1 MAKAS
6 PVKGLTPDAPLAD
19 NARLIIRAGL
29 KDMYQWSGY
38 VDQHYA
44 IHELHNL
51 RIAAKR
57 LRYTLELFLE
67 VLPAETQ
74 AVIEE
79 LTNLQDSLGTLHD
92 HDVMIALLR
101 LCLGGQDSGTGYEQA
116 LAKAKRKASKKAFTL
131 APLLVATLLEP
142 SVAPSIT
149 ERYGLEQL
157 LLSLQQRREKLYT
170 EFREYW
176 YQLQGRDFRR
186 EILALLDA

>member
-6 PVKGLTPDAPLAD
+6 TVKRLIPDAPLAD
-19 NARLIIRAGL
+19 NARLIVRAGL
-29 KDMYQWSGY
+29 KDMYQWSNY
-38 VDQHYA
+38 VEQHYA
-44 IHELHNL
+44 VHELHNL

-57 LRYTLELFLE
+57 LRYTLELFLD
-67 VLPAETQ
+67 VLPSETQ

-79 LTNLQDSLGTLHD
+79 LTRLQDSLGTLHD

-101 LCLGGQDSGTGYEQA
+101 LCLGGHDSGRGYEQA

-142 SVAPSIT
+142 TVAPSIA

-157 LLSLQQRREKLYT
+157 LLGLQQRRKKLYT